1 MRTPQPETVAE
12 GSWSGLLEL
21 WAEPALSG
29 ILAGGYLLLLSLM
42 WVLLVFGVGRWGR
55 RFLLRSEVPF
65 HPPSILRREQP
76 RRPARFLR
84 RRAVHAAL

>member
-1 MRTPQPETVAE
+1 MKTPQTETMPE

-42 WVLLVFGVGRWGR
+42 WVLLVFGVGRY
-55 RFLLRSEVPF
+55 FAHDP
-65 HPPSILRREQP
+65 
-76 RRPARFLR
+76 
-84 RRAVHAAL
+84 